1 MLSVMAIRSE
11 VFGSCVEG
19 IDVSVEIGNRVAWL
33 CCESNYLGFFWQA
46 KRLNV
51 CSVVGRWC
59 QVLEGVLTMWVLIE
73 EIKNPCGS
81 RGLLEL

>member
-1 MLSVMAIRSE
+1 MAIRSE

-59 QVLEGVLTMWVLIE
+59 QVLDAVCGGLGVIE
-73 EIKNPCGS
+73 EIKSPCVG
-81 RGLLEL
+81 RGLAGVVGI